1 MEDRDAQ
8 RGGDSLA
15 ADAAM
20 PSAWDEKIDAFA
32 DHLKFESRRSD
43 HTVRAYVGD
52 VRSLA
57 AHANRYGISDP
68 SALTLETLRSWL
80 GSLAARNAARS
91 TIARH
96 AAAARTFTAWLMS
109 TGASASDPGQRLAS
123 PKIPRE
129 LPTVLR
135 LEQMEQVLN
144 VAEATPASDA
154 DMGPKDL
161 ALRIR
166 DAAVLELLY
175 ATAVRVSEL
184 CGLDRRD
191 VDFERRTIQV
201 LGKGDKQR
209 VVPFGAPA
217 QACLDGWLTHGR
229 PILATTESNDALFLG
244 ARGRRLDQRAARRA
258 VSVATQGI
266 DGIPAMAPHGLR
278 HTAATHVLEGG
289 ADLRTVQ
296 ELLGHATLATTQLYT
311 HVSLERLRSVYE
323 QAHPRA

>member
-1 MEDRDAQ
+1 MEVSGDQEGSLQSTAGPVLPVAWEVRIDDFAQ
-8 RGGDSLA
+8 
-15 ADAAM
+15 
-20 PSAWDEKIDAFA
+20 
-32 DHLKFESRRSD
+32 HLRFGSRRSE

-57 AHANRYGISDP
+57 AHANRYGVSDP

-91 TIARH
+91 TVARH
-96 AAAARTFTAWLMS
+96 AAAARTFTAWLMT
-109 TGASASDPGQRLAS
+109 TGVASSDPGQRLSS

-129 LPTVLR
+129 LPVILR
-135 LEQMEQVLN
+135 IDQVEQVLTT
-144 VAEATPASDA
+144 AEARLPRDA
-154 DMGPKDL
+154 EANAKQSAVHL
-161 ALRIR
+161 R
-166 DAAVLELLY
+166 DAAVLEILY

-184 CGLDRRD
+184 CGLDLDD
-191 VDFERRTIQV
+191 VDFSRRTIKV

-217 QACLDGWLTHGR
+217 EAALELWLTHGR
-229 PILATTESNDALFLG
+229 PILATTESNDALLLG
-244 ARGRRLDQRAARRA
+244 ARGGRLDQRAARRA